1 MVILSV
7 LALISL
13 VATVATIRTLYLDG
27 YRQTPTDPNASQA
40 TPNSNGANP
49 GRTTHATV
57 FMAGILLGAVF
68 LPLVAV
74 WIRA

>member
-27 YRQTPTDPNASQA
+27 YRQTPTDP
-40 TPNSNGANP
+40 TC
-49 GRTTHATV
+49 
-57 FMAGILLGAVF
+57 
-68 LPLVAV
+68 LP
-74 WIRA
+74 